1 MLRTFDEVLNKAK
14 DYGPKKMAVASA
26 GAEDVLKAVE
36 AARKEGLTDSILVGD
51 KKEIIQIASKMGI
64 DLANYE
70 IIDKPDKTEAA
81 RCAVELVR
89 NKEASILMKGML
101 GTARILKAILDKEIG
116 LRTDRMLS
124 HVYTL
129 QIKGYDRLLTM
140 TDGAMSI
147 SPDLKQKAQIIQNA
161 IYYAHSI
168 GIEKPKVAVVAALE
182 LVNPDM
188 PATIDAACLAK
199 MSERGQIV
207 GGIVDGPLGFDKK
220 IEHNSEELSAFHKI
234 IDQYEFRLKIILNF
248 LKEKGIDHSVL
259 DAVVGRGGLLKP
271 IASGTYR
278 VNDKMLE
285 DLRKGV
291 SGEHA
296 SNLGGLLAHGIAEK
310 LSIPSYIVDPVVID
324 EMKPVARIS
333 GMPEIPRISILHAL
347 NQKAVARK
355 AALDLGKNYEK
366 INFIIAHLGGGIS
379 VGVHCKGNIIDVNN
393 ALNGEGPF
401 TPERSGGVP
410 VGALVELCF
419 SGKFTKDEIMK
430 KIKGK
435 GGLVAYLNTNDVRE
449 VVKRI
454 KQGDKKAKL
463 ILEAMAYQV
472 AKEIGAG
479 ATVLKGQVD
488 AIILTGG
495 IAYNNEFVNMV
506 KDRVSFISLV
516 MIYPGEEEML
526 ALCDGVLRVLREE
539 EVEKVY

>member
-207 GGIVDGPLGFDKK
+207 GGIVDGPLGFDNA
-220 IEHNSEELSAFHKI
+220 IS
-234 IDQYEFRLKIILNF
+234 
-248 LKEKGIDHSVL
+248 KEAAK
-259 DAVVGRGGLLKP
+259 
-271 IASGTYR
+271 
-278 VNDKMLE
+278 
-285 DLRKGV
+285 RKGV
-291 SGEHA
+291 ESPVSGEVDIVLVPNIESGNIFA
-296 SNLGGLLAHGIAEK
+296 KGLVYLANAVPAGLLLGAKA
-310 LSIPSYIVDPVVID
+310 PVVLVSRSD
-324 EMKPVARIS
+324 TAQSKLY
-333 GMPEIPRISILHAL
+333 SIAL
-347 NQKAVARK
+347 
-355 AALDLGKNYEK
+355 
-366 INFIIAHLGGGIS
+366 
-379 VGVHCKGNIIDVNN
+379 
-393 ALNGEGPF
+393 
-401 TPERSGGVP
+401 
-410 VGALVELCF
+410 
-419 SGKFTKDEIMK
+419 
-430 KIKGK
+430 
-435 GGLVAYLNTNDVRE
+435 
-449 VVKRI
+449 
-454 KQGDKKAKL
+454 
-463 ILEAMAYQV
+463 
-472 AKEIGAG
+472 
-479 ATVLKGQVD
+479 
-488 AIILTGG
+488 
-495 IAYNNEFVNMV
+495 
-506 KDRVSFISLV
+506 
-516 MIYPGEEEML
+516 
-526 ALCDGVLRVLREE
+526 GVLMSEMTE
-539 EVEKVY
+539 NK

>member
-207 GGIVDGPLGFDKK
+207 GGIVDGPLAFDNAISK
-220 IEHNSEELSAFHKI
+220 ESALH
-234 IDQYEFRLKIILNF
+234 
-248 LKEKGIDHSVL
+248 KGIKS
-259 DAVVGRGGLLKP
+259 
-271 IASGTYR
+271 S
-278 VNDKMLE
+278 
-285 DLRKGV
+285 V
-291 SGEHA
+291 SGEVDV
-296 SNLGGLLAHGIAEK
+296 LLAPDIEAANIFAKGLVYLSKAKPAGILLGANASVVLVSRSDSVESK
-310 LSIPSYIVDPVVID
+310 LS
-324 EMKPVARIS
+324 
-333 GMPEIPRISILHAL
+333 SIAL
-347 NQKAVARK
+347 
-355 AALDLGKNYEK
+355 
-366 INFIIAHLGGGIS
+366 
-379 VGVHCKGNIIDVNN
+379 
-393 ALNGEGPF
+393 
-401 TPERSGGVP
+401 
-410 VGALVELCF
+410 
-419 SGKFTKDEIMK
+419 
-430 KIKGK
+430 
-435 GGLVAYLNTNDVRE
+435 
-449 VVKRI
+449 
-454 KQGDKKAKL
+454 
-463 ILEAMAYQV
+463 
-472 AKEIGAG
+472 
-479 ATVLKGQVD
+479 
-488 AIILTGG
+488 
-495 IAYNNEFVNMV
+495 
-506 KDRVSFISLV
+506 
-516 MIYPGEEEML
+516 
-526 ALCDGVLRVLREE
+526 GVLMS
-539 EVEKVY
+539 EKDNF